1 MKETK
6 TLKNYEIVDIL
17 KELND
22 PDSIINSKS
31 SDTKL
36 PVKILWTI
44 SGNIKKLNDI
54 LDLIQEQEQAINDS
68 YFNEEKS
75 EVNDEGLYVVK
86 SEFRNDF
93 IKEKNDLMVIE
104 NEVELSMINL
114 SDIQDFNFRPSDFMS
129 INFMIFDD
137 SNAETD

>member
-22 PDSIINSKS
+22 PDSIINSKN

-36 PVKILWTI
+36 PVKILWAI

-54 LDLIQEQEQAINDS
+54 LELIHEQEQAINDS
-68 YFNEEKS
+68 YFNDDKS

-86 SEFRNDF
+86 TEFRDEF
-93 IKEKNDLMVIE
+93 IKEKNDLMLIE
-104 NEVELSMINL
+104 NEVDLSMINL

-137 SNAETD
+137 SNVEAD

>member
-6 TLKNYEIVDIL
+6 ILKNYEIVDIL

-36 PVKILWTI
+36 SVKILWTI

-68 YFNEEKS
+68 YFNEDKS

>member
-36 PVKILWTI
+36 PVKILWAI

-54 LDLIQEQEQAINDS
+54 LDLIQEQEQVINDS
-68 YFNEEKS
+68 YFNEDKS
-75 EVNDEGLYVVK
+75 DVNDEGLYVVK

-93 IKEKNDLMVIE
+93 IKEKNDLMLIE
-104 NEVELSMINL
+104 NEVDLSMINL

-137 SNAETD
+137 SNVEAD